1 MGNLVARSLLG
12 EFSVKE
18 NYIFGLYFKRQ
29 CDLEI
34 RYLLAEYLRSTEVLN
49 VMQELLDSADRI
61 YRILV
66 VRNEGNSKSPT
77 QWLEKKVS
85 NLNNIV
91 CVLESSNK
99 DFVVLGWKISSG
111 KMNPSKETSQNQRVL
126 GGRNNSDNVRN
137 MSFLLL
143 SINEY
148 KVHALEMHALN
159 HLDMKVHGKM
169 LQIECMTLDN
179 FVNQSNS
186 ICTSIANYKDKNSF
200 YSNSKIKITLL
211 IDCIKQK
218 NNSRSIKLD
227 NENLEKKAVLLTR

>member
-61 YRILV
+61 YQILV

-85 NLNNIV
+85 M
-91 CVLESSNK
+91 CVR
-99 DFVVLGWKISSG
+99 I
-111 KMNPSKETSQNQRVL
+111 
-126 GGRNNSDNVRN
+126 
-137 MSFLLL
+137 
-143 SINEY
+143 
-148 KVHALEMHALN
+148 
-159 HLDMKVHGKM
+159 
-169 LQIECMTLDN
+169 
-179 FVNQSNS
+179 
-186 ICTSIANYKDKNSF
+186 
-200 YSNSKIKITLL
+200 ITLMYL
-211 IDCIKQK
+211 AG
-218 NNSRSIKLD
+218 KL
-227 NENLEKKAVLLTR
+227 VLAK